1 MAEQSPD
8 YKKKYLEE
16 QRRREI
22 AEQRLDMAERMQN
35 ITERKR
41 EIAERRQ
48 EIAER
53 RQEIAECALEEEQRK
68 HEEAEQSPDNPQ
80 KYLEEQCRRELAEK
94 ELDFVEQKLDL
105 AEQLQEVA
113 EGRRELAECAYGKE
127 QRKREQAEQ
136 KTRKTT
142 LLELLDVC
150 HTYLYTGLAI
160 QTDATLSTRGD
171 PANAN
176 NKLRPGKIT
185 AWEDFPEQQETIWD
199 EIMESEFVLERHFT
213 SLHTLEE
220 SGEAIRQRM
229 MSSRLDLHLF
239 QRSTLEEYISSIVK
253 QFYSNRTLRRRFQL
267 QGAIMFE
274 NHANTLSPE
283 SQLGGGIQRMSELE
297 GQRRRASR
305 LQAQPILAD
314 STDPAA
320 AALAGTARSVGL
332 EKPTRS
338 SHPFA
343 DQFCV
348 YNTSNTTHDTEHR
361 NAAFIIDYKAPHK
374 LPLECIY
381 GGRGDMDLADV
392 LREDDT
398 SQEQFRRL
406 IAAAITEAFS
416 SMVQAGLEY
425 GCVCTGEAFIF
436 LRVPDDPRTVHC
448 FVCVPEDDV
457 VGKRRL
463 DRLQLT
469 AVGRMLV
476 FTLQALQTP
485 PRSHKWRAEAAA
497 MLNKW
502 EIVSDELPKTI
513 PMQNASLSEYHPPL
527 AIKPLAV
534 LGVTPPNRKRKQ
546 GNPAR

>member
-1 MAEQSPD
+1 M
-8 YKKKYLEE
+8 
-16 QRRREI
+16 
-22 AEQRLDMAERMQN
+22 ERN
-35 ITERKR
+35 SANTKR
-41 EIAERRQ
+41 PNSH
-48 EIAER
+48 
-53 RQEIAECALEEEQRK
+53 LTTK
-68 HEEAEQSPDNPQ
+68 
-80 KYLEEQCRRELAEK
+80 KYLEEQCRREIAEQK
-94 ELDFVEQKLDL
+94 LDFVEQNLDL
-105 AEQLQEVA
+105 AEQMQELA
-113 EGRRELAECAYGKE
+113 EGRRELAERRREVAEREREVAECAHGKE

-160 QTDATLSTRGD
+160 QPDATPSTRGD

-176 NKLRPGKIT
+176 NKLRPEKIS
-185 AWEDFPEQQETIWD
+185 AWKDFPEQHDTIWD
-199 EIMESEFVLERHFT
+199 EIIESEFVLERHFT

-229 MSSRLDLHLF
+229 MSSGLDLHLF

-253 QFYSNRTLRRRFQL
+253 QLYSNRTLRRRFQL
-267 QGAIMFE
+267 QGAIKFE
-274 NHANTLSPE
+274 NHANTLSLE
-283 SQLGGGIQRMSELE
+283 SQLQEGVQRMSELE
-297 GQRRRASR
+297 GQRRRSSR
-305 LQAQPILAD
+305 LQTQPILAD

-320 AALAGTARSVGL
+320 VALAGTARSVGL

-338 SHPFA
+338 SQPLA

-374 LPLECIY
+374 LSLGCILS
-381 GGRGDMDLADV
+381 GIRDMDLADV
-392 LREDDT
+392 LRKDNT
-398 SQEQFRRL
+398 LQEHFRRL
-406 IAAAITEAFS
+406 LAAAITEAFS

-436 LRVPDDPRTVHC
+436 LRVPADPRTVQY
-448 FVCVPEDDV
+448 FISVPEEDV
-457 VGKRRL
+457 AGKKGL

-469 AVGRMLV
+469 ALGQMLG
-476 FTLQALQTP
+476 FTLQALKTP

-497 MLNKW
+497 MLNRW
-502 EIVSDELPKTI
+502 EIVYDDLLEKI
-513 PMQNASLSEYHPPL
+513 PMQGASLSEYRPPL

-534 LGVTPPNRKRKQ
+534 LGVTPPNRKRKR